1 MPPSRWRTH
10 AVTLISTPGGPA
22 FPTGEP
28 AEFDSAA
35 EHCVCRA
42 RTASIGAAQGAPPP
56 CSIDIASLSGPTPG
70 ACMSS
75 AVDTAADRP
84 TPQGDVGRSAPY
96 QYALLMDRNRQGE
109 NNCQRSCPTPGMRCS
124 AATPKVARVGC
135 EHGARSSA
143 GSYLRRSSGAI
154 PVRGRAVRILA
165 PALRRPTS
173 YRRLRRDTYRLNVVS
188 SNVIGSPYH

>member
-35 EHCVCRA
+35 EHCVCRV

-70 ACMSS
+70 ASMSS

-84 TPQGDVGRSAPY
+84 TPQGGVGRSAPY

-109 NNCQRSCPTPGMRCS
+109 TTCQRSCPTPGMRCS
-124 AATPKVARVGC
+124 AATPKVARV
-135 EHGARSSA
+135 
-143 GSYLRRSSGAI
+143 
-154 PVRGRAVRILA
+154 VRGRRSLLSRVIPATILGCDPGPRA
-165 PALRRPTS
+165 RSPDTRP
-173 YRRLRRDTYRLNVVS
+173 
-188 SNVIGSPYH
+188 GSPTTNLVPAATARYIPLECGVF